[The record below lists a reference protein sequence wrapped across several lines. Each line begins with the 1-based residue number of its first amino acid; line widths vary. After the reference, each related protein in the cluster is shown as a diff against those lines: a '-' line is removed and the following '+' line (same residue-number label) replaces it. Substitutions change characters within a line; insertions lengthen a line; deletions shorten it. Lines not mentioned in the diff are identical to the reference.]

1 MNVNIPPG
9 AVSCYA
15 TKAGK
20 ITDPYF
26 YVRVPILGLEQDTK
40 DGAAKIEIVAKNAT
54 DYRVSHDGDIDSEKA
69 NYFIEEKYVSIPP
82 DPEIKDA
89 PDHFHKHTGETHL
102 QKVHYHKLNDVAV
115 NVGDL
120 MLGMFLDGDTR
131 NLVIWHI
138 PHKVPIGG
146 DVKYD

>member
-1 MNVNIPPG
+1 MNVNIPIG

-26 YVRVPILGLEQDTK
+26 YVRVPILGLSADNG
-40 DGAAKIEIVAKNAT
+40 DAKIEIKGKNAT

-69 NYFIEEKYVSIPP
+69 DYFIEEKYASIPP
-82 DPEIKDA
+82 GPEIPTA
-89 PDHFHKHTGETHL
+89 ADHFHKHTGESKFK
-102 QKVHYHKLNDVAV
+102 KVHYYKLNDAAV

-120 MLGMFLDGDTR
+120 MFGIFLDGDTK
-131 NLVIWHI
+131 NLLIWHI

-146 DVKYD
+146 VVEYD